1 MDFYFIQMRFDI
13 IGILEDYSTYW
24 QKRPLVFKRR
34 RRKICHE
41 FQYFAMTKFIQRI
54 VRHRKVKI
62 KSNKIK
68 KFAKKAKKEKRE
80 EYEKNKQKPAGDNF
94 LSSYDY

>member
-1 MDFYFIQMRFDI
+1 
-13 IGILEDYSTYW
+13 
-24 QKRPLVFKRR
+24 
-34 RRKICHE
+34 
-41 FQYFAMTKFIQRI
+41 MTKFIQRI